1 MVCNRTNRWGRL
13 FSAIYTLALIPP
25 AAAQLESRS
34 QTATNM
40 SPAAVIAADFNHDGK
55 MDMAVA
61 SYGLPNEVQIFLGNG
76 DGTFGPPT
84 AYDANVSD
92 YTMTMGDF
100 KNDGDADLVT
110 TNEKAD
116 TISVLL
122 GNGDGTF
129 QTPVNYD
136 VPGSPYGLAVGDFNG
151 DGYLDIAV
159 TVGEGCDCI
168 AVLFGNGN
176 GTFQEPAITA
186 AVPSGP
192 GPVVAGHFGGSKNLD
207 LAVLLGYESSVAVQI
222 LLGNGDG
229 AFTLGESYPLSAE
242 DSLAIIAADL
252 RNNGKTDLAVA
263 EFEGAGV
270 AVLLGNGDGTF
281 QQPVVYD
288 FTFAQGV
295 AAADMNGDG
304 IPDLVAAGGP
314 GLQTG
319 NVGIFYGNGDG
330 TFQNAVLF
338 PAGEFPD
345 ALAVADFNGD
355 HKLDVAAAD
364 LDGNS
369 VTVLLNT
376 GVVNFS
382 PTTALNFRSQK
393 QGTTSA
399 PQTVTLTNTGS
410 TALTISSMKASA
422 EFAVSSTCGSSVAAG
437 ANCTI
442 SVTFSPKKQGAEEGT
457 ITIIDSASSKPQ
469 VIELMG
475 IGIS

>member
-1 MVCNRTNRWGRL
+1 
-13 FSAIYTLALIPP
+13 
-25 AAAQLESRS
+25 
-34 QTATNM
+34 
-40 SPAAVIAADFNHDGK
+40 
-55 MDMAVA
+55 
-61 SYGLPNEVQIFLGNG
+61 
-76 DGTFGPPT
+76 
-84 AYDANVSD
+84 
-92 YTMTMGDF
+92 
-100 KNDGDADLVT
+100 VT

-168 AVLFGNGN
+168 AVLFGNGD
-176 GTFQEPAITA
+176 GTFQEPAITT

-229 AFTLGESYPLSAE
+229 TFTLGESYALSAE

-270 AVLLGNGDGTF
+270 AVLLGNGNGTF
-281 QQPVVYD
+281 QQPVVYNFD
-288 FTFAQGV
+288 SALAV

-304 IPDLVAAGGP
+304 IPDLVAVGVPGGLES
-314 GLQTG
+314 GD
-319 NVGIFYGNGDG
+319 VGIFYGNGDG
-330 TFQNAVLF
+330 TFQSAASY
-338 PAGEFPD
+338 PAGAFPD
-345 ALAVADFNGD
+345 SVAVADFNGD

-376 GVVNFS
+376 GVVSFS

-410 TALTISSMKASA
+410 AALTISSMKASA

-457 ITIIDSASSKPQ
+457 LTIIDNASSKPQ